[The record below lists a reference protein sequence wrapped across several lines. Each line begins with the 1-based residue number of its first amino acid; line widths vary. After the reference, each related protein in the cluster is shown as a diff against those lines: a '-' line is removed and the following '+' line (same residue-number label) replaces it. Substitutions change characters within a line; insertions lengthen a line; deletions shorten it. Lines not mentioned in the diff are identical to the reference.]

1 MVSFVLSCFDGGVS
15 GIGILFYETDG
26 ETDRKGGYFREIW
39 GKTATS
45 TKKMGDR
52 ILSKAARRKGKKEIS
67 KTNLAIWNKELKE
80 STSFEQKE
88 GCGSELVFLKEDR
101 KRKEWNKR
109 KVFI

>member
-1 MVSFVLSCFDGGVS
+1 MLSCFDGGVS

-26 ETDRKGGYFREIW
+26 ETDRKGKLRYFREIW
-39 GKTATS
+39 GKAATF

-67 KTNLAIWNKELKE
+67 KTNLTIWNKELKE

-88 GCGSELVFLKEDR
+88 ECGSELVVLKKDR
-101 KRKEWNKR
+101 EKKEWNKR
-109 KVFI
+109 NVVI